1 LKEIIDNKELR
12 KKIYIYQNKKALG
25 KKQVNA
31 NNDENDPFL
40 NIKLM
45 VRMPRSP

>member
-1 LKEIIDNKELR
+1 LGVIIDNKELR
-12 KKIYIYQNKKALG
+12 KNIYQNKKALG